1 MLLTIV
7 KIYPK
12 AEYRDIVV
20 DVFNSLRGPLG
31 SNTEC
36 LECSV
41 TVATDGDTEVC
52 YMEKWQ
58 TRKAMEQHLRSAR
71 FSRVLEAMEYSR
83 QPPELTFFNLTR
95 VGGLDLVEKIRKVQ

>member
-12 AEYRDIVV
+12 AEYKDIVV
-20 DVFNSLRGPLG
+20 DVFNSLKGPLE
-31 SNTEC
+31 SVTEC

-41 TVATDGDTEVC
+41 TVAADGDAEVC
-52 YMEKWQ
+52 YLEKWQ
-58 TRKAMEQHLRSAR
+58 TREAMEQHLRSSR
-71 FSRVLEAMEYSR
+71 FSRVLEAMEYSS

-95 VGGLDLVEKIRKVQ
+95 VGGLDIVEQIRKVQ